1 MINLFLDSAYW
12 AGATR
17 MNGPQKLASNLI
29 DSLDQ
34 ECIPF
39 SINEET
45 DLFMTLIEL
54 KPLSLL
60 MKIKPSL
67 LKYREKIGMFL
78 SSSFK
83 INTDP
88 LKSAVKKKVSHAD

>member
-1 MINLFLDSAYW
+1 
-12 AGATR
+12 
-17 MNGPQKLASNLI
+17 
-29 DSLDQ
+29 
-34 ECIPF
+34 
-39 SINEET
+39 
-45 DLFMTLIEL
+45 
-54 KPLSLL
+54 

-67 LKYREKIGMFL
+67 LKYREKIGIFL